1 MSLQS
6 SWIPFCVAEFTYICQ
21 AAAFLS
27 LEKVLLWV
35 YLVLVQSARH
45 ELLILHWFLQVA
57 LYDSKYCLR
66 SLHVHCLPS
75 PERWCQ
81 GSTDDVLSQLH
92 SMCCRGE
99 GYARGVQD
107 AQVLRLYRLEH
118 PLQNRI
124 VVAR

>member
-1 MSLQS
+1 ME
-6 SWIPFCVAEFTYICQ
+6 PFCVAEFTYICQ
-21 AAAFLS
+21 GVAFLS

-35 YLVLVQSARH
+35 YLVPGQFSQYER
-45 ELLILHWFLQVA
+45 LILHWFLPVA

-75 PERWCQ
+75 RGQWYQ
-81 GSTDDVLSQLH
+81 GSIDDVLSRLH
-92 SMCCRGE
+92 STCYRAE
-99 GYARGVQD
+99 GYALGVQD
-107 AQVLRLYRLEH
+107 AQVLRLYPLEH